1 MADKQSNG
9 RKPDSPKISGWSF
22 WAAVVTGVALVVA
35 AMSGFGSKWDLW
47 SFGFGF
53 QLLRWGVYLALLG
66 ILFSAIGIVRT
77 QPSTHRQGLV
87 LSVISLV
94 VAILVAGVPLS
105 YYNTAKRVP
114 PIHDITTDTDNPPQF
129 QALRPIRRQAPNGSE
144 YGGAKVANLQKQA
157 YPDIGTF
164 HAAVPPDSLFRTALQ
179 NAKNMGWQIILA
191 ETDSGRIE
199 ATDET
204 FWYGFKDDI
213 ILRIQPAAQGSK
225 LDIRSVSRVG
235 RSDVG
240 KNARRIRA
248 YLKRLKT
255 ALAQT

>member
-1 MADKQSNG
+1 MADTQSNG
-9 RKPDSPKISGWSF
+9 KQVGSSKISGWAF
-22 WAAVVTGVALVVA
+22 LAAVTTGVALVVA
-35 AMSGFGSKWDLW
+35 IMSGFGSKWNLW

-53 QLLRWGVYLALLG
+53 QLLRWSVYLALLG
-66 ILFSAIGIVRT
+66 ILLSAIGIVGT
-77 QPSTHRQGLV
+77 QPSTHRQGLW
-87 LSVISLV
+87 LSVISLI
-94 VAILVAGVPLS
+94 VAIIVAGIPLS
-105 YYNTAKRVP
+105 YYKTAKQVP
-114 PIHDITTDTDNPPQF
+114 PIHDITTDTDNPPRF
-129 QALRPIRRQAPNGSE
+129 QALLPLRRQAPNGSK
-144 YGGAKVANLQKQA
+144 YGGAKVAKLQKQA

-164 HAAVPPDSLFRTALQ
+164 HTSAPADSLFRTALRSAQ
-179 NAKNMGWQIILA
+179 NMGWQVILA
-191 ETDSGRIE
+191 EPDSGRIE

-213 ILRIQPAAQGSK
+213 VLRIQPSRNGSE

-248 YLKRLKT
+248 YMKRLKT